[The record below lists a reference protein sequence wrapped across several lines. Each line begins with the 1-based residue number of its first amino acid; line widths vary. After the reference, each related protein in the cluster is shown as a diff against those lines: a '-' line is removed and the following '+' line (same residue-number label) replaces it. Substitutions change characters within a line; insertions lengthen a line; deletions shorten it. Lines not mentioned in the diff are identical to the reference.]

1 GRGENVDAA
10 MMRRWEC
17 LDQRLEELRAF
28 TQLVAGAQ
36 GNLVDSGDKAVFALE
51 PIATCANVVALRA
64 PGQPPEDKRTQIDA
78 LNKQL
83 ADAKAQLIAGR
94 FLAALVATSKVV
106 DAANAIG
113 WQPIVA
119 AALFTRGSALLAT

>member
-1 GRGENVDAA
+1 GQRGTRGETGH
-10 MMRRWEC
+10 RGGC
-17 LDQRLEELRAF
+17 
-28 TQLVAGAQ
+28 G
-36 GNLVDSGDKAVFALE
+36 LE

-78 LNKQL
+78 LTKQL